1 MFFKNVEV
9 GFWWKT
15 YWIVI
20 SFYVV
25 TKKLEQL
32 VNNRLV
38 YHLKSVALFALHILN
53 SSSLKMYKI
62 KNTGSIREY
71 ALKYFAE
78 REA

>member
-1 MFFKNVEV
+1 MVHYFKDVEV
-9 GFWWKT
+9 GC
-15 YWIVI
+15 WIVI

-38 YHLKSVALFALHILN
+38 YHPKNVALFALHILN

-62 KNTGSIREY
+62 KNMGSIREY